1 MLKYSCIALP
11 ALNIWNGLR
20 IHFMHFSVVLQ
31 GQVDFAETT
40 ETENGNGK
48 RTGLEWTGVTKNSV
62 NAFFSVGEKLAYL
75 FIH

>member
-40 ETENGNGK
+40 ETDNGNGK
-48 RTGLEWTGVTKNSV
+48 RKRKTDWTGVDWSHQ
-62 NAFFSVGEKLAYL
+62 KLCKCL
-75 FIH
+75 F